1 MKLMLPFQKQP
12 KIFAAFKAGF
22 DTVSKH
28 LYLLIFPIILDLFL
42 LFGFR
47 ITIVELMQDV
57 IQKLILPP
65 SATPDLVASWE
76 TVKIQT
82 VEFFRYFSLTS
93 FLRTFPVGIP
103 SLFSVTDFE
112 RNPIGTYQFIQLE
125 QPGSAFLV
133 ILGMSFIGLFFAF
146 FFYRS
151 IARAISTQS
160 ASTESILDKK
170 SMVSWIMIPTVSFT
184 FTLVVIFPAIL
195 IISLIGAILPIFPSI
210 GYFLLTIGIITL
222 ITPMLFTPHFLF
234 LENMTFKQALLTSFR
249 TVRLTNA
256 KSTTFLFIA
265 IVVSY
270 LTNMLWRIPSDD
282 SWMLLV
288 SVFGHALISTV
299 ILAASF
305 HFILDARKSVREFIE
320 NQMSDTTLA

>member
-1 MKLMLPFQKQP
+1 MLPFQKQP

>member
-28 LYLLIFPIILDLFL
+28 LYLLFFLIILDLFL

-65 SATPDLVASWE
+65 SATPDLVASWG

-112 RNPIGTYQFIQLE
+112 RNPIGTYQFIQLQ

-133 ILGMSFIGLFFAF
+133 ILGMSLIGLFFAF

-160 ASTESILDKK
+160 VPTESILDKK
-170 SMVSWIMIPTVSFT
+170 SMISWIMIPTVFFT
-184 FTLVVIFPAIL
+184 FTLVVIFPAVL
-195 IISLIGAILPIFPSI
+195 IISLIGAILPIFTSI

-222 ITPMLFTPHFLF
+222 ITPMLFTPHFIF

-256 KSTTFLFIA
+256 KGTTFLFIA

-299 ILAASF
+299 ILVASF

>member
-28 LYLLIFPIILDLFL
+28 LYLLFFPIILDLFL

-76 TVKIQT
+76 TVKIQS

-112 RNPIGTYQFIQLE
+112 RNPIGTYQFIQLQ

-133 ILGMSFIGLFFAF
+133 ILGMSLIGLFFAF

-160 ASTESILDKK
+160 VPTESILDKK
-170 SMVSWIMIPTVSFT
+170 SMISWIMIPTVFFT
-184 FTLVVIFPAIL
+184 FTLVVIFPAVL
-195 IISLIGAILPIFPSI
+195 IISLIGAILPIFTSI

>member
-1 MKLMLPFQKQP
+1 MLPFQKQP

-28 LYLLIFPIILDLFL
+28 LYLLFFPIILDLFL

-47 ITIVELMQDV
+47 ITIIELMQDV

-65 SATPDLVASWE
+65 SATPDLVASWG

-112 RNPIGTYQFIQLE
+112 RNPIGTYQFIQLQ

-133 ILGMSFIGLFFAF
+133 ILGMSLIGLFFAF

-160 ASTESILDKK
+160 VPTESILDKK
-170 SMVSWIMIPTVSFT
+170 SMISWIMIPTVFFT
-184 FTLVVIFPAIL
+184 FTLVVIFPAVL
-195 IISLIGAILPIFPSI
+195 IISLIGAILPIFTSI

-222 ITPMLFTPHFLF
+222 ITPMLFTPHFIF

-256 KSTTFLFIA
+256 KGTTFLFIA

-299 ILAASF
+299 ILVASF

>member
-28 LYLLIFPIILDLFL
+28 LYLLFFPIILDLFL

-76 TVKIQT
+76 TVKIQS

-112 RNPIGTYQFIQLE
+112 RNPIGTYQFIQLQ

-133 ILGMSFIGLFFAF
+133 ILGMSLIGLFFAF

-160 ASTESILDKK
+160 VPTESILDKK
-170 SMVSWIMIPTVSFT
+170 SMISWIMIPTVFFT
-184 FTLVVIFPAIL
+184 FTLVVIFPAVL
-195 IISLIGAILPIFPSI
+195 IISLIGAILPIFTSI

-222 ITPMLFTPHFLF
+222 ITPMLFTPHFIF

-256 KSTTFLFIA
+256 KGTTFLFIA

-299 ILAASF
+299 ILVASF

>member
-28 LYLLIFPIILDLFL
+28 LYLLFFPIILDLFL

-65 SATPDLVASWE
+65 SATPDLVASWG

-112 RNPIGTYQFIQLE
+112 RNPIGTYQFIQLQ

-133 ILGMSFIGLFFAF
+133 ILGMSLIGLFFAF

-160 ASTESILDKK
+160 VPTESILDKK
-170 SMVSWIMIPTVSFT
+170 SMISWIMIPTVFFT
-184 FTLVVIFPAIL
+184 FTLVVIFPAVL
-195 IISLIGAILPIFPSI
+195 IISLIGAILPIFTSI

-222 ITPMLFTPHFLF
+222 ITPMLFTPHFIF

-256 KSTTFLFIA
+256 KGTTFLFIA

-299 ILAASF
+299 ILVASF